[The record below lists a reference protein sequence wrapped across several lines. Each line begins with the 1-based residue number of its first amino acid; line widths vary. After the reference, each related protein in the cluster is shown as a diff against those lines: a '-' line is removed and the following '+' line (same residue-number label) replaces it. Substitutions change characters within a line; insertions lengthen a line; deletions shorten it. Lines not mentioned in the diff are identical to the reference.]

1 MFNLIRRRSQL
12 LATAFASLAVV
23 AATLG
28 MAGVAQAQTLKTEKP
43 GVLSIAN
50 SGHYPPMEFMENGK
64 LVGFDIDMGDEI
76 ARRLGLKTDW
86 VVVEYKGIIGTLKS
100 KRTDILIS
108 SVTITPARAEQVM
121 FTDGY
126 LDADIGAAVKKA
138 DVGLVAAKLDPKAI
152 IGVEIGSAGAA
163 WAKDNFPSG
172 SNIKVYDTLM
182 LAIKDLDAGRVG
194 VVVNNLPA
202 LKHQIKDM
210 KGLTVT
216 SAWEQRVAGIAVRK
230 EDTETA
236 AVLNK
241 TLAAMKADGF
251 MKKLDAKWFGAQ

>member
-1 MFNLIRRRSQL
+1 MFSYLTRRSQL
-12 LATAFASLAVV
+12 LAVACASLIGAF
-23 AATLG
+23 ATLG
-28 MAGVAQAQTLKTEKP
+28 AAHAQAPATAKP

-64 LVGFDIDMGDEI
+64 LVGFDIDMGNEI

-108 SVTITPARAEQVM
+108 SMTVTPARAEQVL

-126 LDADIGAAVKKA
+126 LDADIGAAVNKA
-138 DVGLVAAKLDPKAI
+138 DAGLTPNKVDAKDT

-182 LAIKDLDAGRVG
+182 LAIKDLDAGRVKL
-194 VVVNNLPA
+194 VVNNLPA
-202 LKHQIKDM
+202 LQHQSKDM
-210 KGLTVT
+210 KNLTVT
-216 SAWEQRVAGIAVRK
+216 PAWEKRMAGIAVRK
-230 EDTETA
+230 EDTEMA
-236 AVLNK
+236 AALNK
-241 TLAAMKADGF
+241 TLASMKADGF
-251 MKKLDAKWFGAQ
+251 MKKLEEKWFSGQ

>member
-1 MFNLIRRRSQL
+1 MFKLIRRRSPL
-12 LATAFASLAVV
+12 LAVLFASLVGV

-28 MAGVAQAQTLKTEKP
+28 TAGFAQAQTLKTEKP
-43 GVLSIAN
+43 GVLIIAN
-50 SGHYPPMEFMENGK
+50 SGQYPPMEFMENGK
-64 LVGFDIDMGDEI
+64 LVGFDIDMGNEI
-76 ARRLGLKTDW
+76 ARRLGLKPEW
-86 VVVEYKGIIGTLKS
+86 VVLEYKGIIGSLKS

-108 SVTITPARAEQVM
+108 SVTITPARAEQVL

-138 DVGLVAAKLDPKAI
+138 DAGLTAAKIDPKAV
-152 IGVEIGSAGAA
+152 IGVEIGSSGAA

-182 LAIKDLDAGRVG
+182 LALKDLDAGRVG
-194 VVVNNLPA
+194 LVVNNLPA
-202 LKHQIKDM
+202 LKHQSKDM

-216 SAWEQRVAGIAVRK
+216 SGWEQRVVGIAVRK
-230 EDTETA
+230 EDTDNA